1 MRKLA
6 CGRVRLAPMVRPVG
20 GQQQHADEQR
30 AAADDDHQLPR
41 AQAGFGDG
49 FCGDAAN
56 RRCFRM
62 GAGWAMYLGGGGL
75 VVLVL
80 VVSSETSQNANRDRN
95 GG

>member
-6 CGRVRLAPMVRPVG
+6 RGRVRLAPMVRPVG

-62 GAGWAMYLGGGGL
+62 GAGCTWVCGRVGGVGGGGF
-75 VVLVL
+75 
-80 VVSSETSQNANRDRN
+80 ERN
-95 GG
+95 ITKCELRS